1 MELDPLRQLNPAVMA
16 AAAAVFVV
24 AYVVLRRVFF
34 LPVIEVMASRD
45 EGIEKARRALAEA
58 EERHAEAETGART
71 IAEEAEAEAT
81 QIVEKARA
89 SAEAQARGIVEGAQR
104 KAQHALD
111 RGRARIAREKEEELA
126 RLRAETVECVTLA
139 CDKLV
144 GEVPDGA
151 IESTVDSLMAR
162 RFH

>member
-24 AYVVLRRVFF
+24 AYVLLRRVFF
-34 LPVIEVMASRD
+34 LPVIEVMAARD
-45 EGIEKARRALAEA
+45 ERIEKARRALTEA
-58 EERHAEAETGART
+58 EERQAEAQAGART
-71 IAEEAEAEAT
+71 IVEGAEADAI
-81 QIVEKARA
+81 QIAEKARA
-89 SAEAQARGIVEGAQR
+89 SAEAQARQAVEGAQH
-104 KAQHALD
+104 KAQRALD
-111 RGRARIAREKEEELA
+111 KGRARIAREKEEELG
-126 RLRAETVECVTLA
+126 RLRTETVECVTLA

-151 IESTVDSLMAR
+151 IEATVDGLMAR